1 MKNGIPAQERKHPT
15 LRDAI
20 TAHNQT
26 PSRAAG
32 WKRDFVRIIV
42 THPNGYPASYA
53 AVAGRLLDYYGQ
65 RGICRLYLNT
75 LCEDV
80 RVSRATTKRALRAF
94 DDLGLVR
101 WKRTG
106 RYLVFSFPMEDIVA
120 EIAACNERNRINRIE
135 RQTKRSKARDT
146 KRAEVATPP
155 CVLPNGCDD
164 NEPPDGSAVSH
175 RDGSPVSHRNPEQ
188 NGNGGV
194 KTGSCGEAAAS
205 EVSEDELSDVNKRLG
220 DEGDPVGIPPSP
232 TNSLDEEAG
241 RRFGDGDGDDDD
253 DSVDAWLLRVFGS
266 DPPPLTRAAI
276 IAQARQVARPYAAE
290 MRQ

>member
-20 TAHNQT
+20 TAHHQT

-53 AVAGRLLDYYGQ
+53 SVAGRLLDYYGP

-75 LCEDV
+75 LSEDA

-120 EIAACNERNRINRIE
+120 EIAACNERNRVDRIE
-135 RQTKRSKARDT
+135 RQTKRSKARDIA
-146 KRAEVATPP
+146 RAEVAATP

-164 NEPPDGSAVSH
+164 NEPSDGAAVSH

-188 NGNGGV
+188 IGNRVV
-194 KTGSCGEAAAS
+194 KTESCGEVEAS
-205 EVSEDELSDVNKRLG
+205 EFSEDELTEVNKRLG

-241 RRFGDGDGDDDD
+241 RRLEDGDDDD
-253 DSVDAWLLRVFGS
+253 PDSEDAWLDRVFGS

-276 IAQARQVARPYAAE
+276 IAQDRAIARQHAAE